1 MQTEFKIITI
11 MKYQIQLRNI
21 QAVVGMKSKASEI
34 FTDFLQGLI
43 ALDEEEKKP
52 DNLPPEYRNDPD
64 FEGGVHF
71 WQLQQ
76 YIVELAIE
84 LIEFES
90 QFDELLKE
98 WEAHKE
104 QWGRYLGPAAI
115 QYARNLIDDPEY
127 QDDEFSMD
135 WWFFHMKED
144 GE

>member
-1 MQTEFKIITI
+1 MADTGT
-11 MKYQIQLRNI
+11 
-21 QAVVGMKSKASEI
+21 SPTSI
-34 FTDFLQGLI
+34 FEEFLQGLI

-52 DNLPPEYRNDPD
+52 ENLPPEYRNDPE
-64 FEGGVHF
+64 FEGGIHF

-76 YIVELAIE
+76 YIVELAFE
-84 LIEFES
+84 LLKFQS
-90 QFDELLKE
+90 QFDELQKE
-98 WEAHKE
+98 WEVHKE

>member
-1 MQTEFKIITI
+1 MTSMEK
-11 MKYQIQLRNI
+11 
-21 QAVVGMKSKASEI
+21 AVHLVFMEYLS
-34 FTDFLQGLI
+34 GLI

-52 DNLPPEYRNDPD
+52 ENLPPQYRNDPD
-64 FEGGVHF
+64 FEGGIHF

-76 YIVELAIE
+76 YIVQLAIE

-98 WEAHKE
+98 WKAHKE

>member
-1 MQTEFKIITI
+1 MIEKKDTPE
-11 MKYQIQLRNI
+11 Y
-21 QAVVGMKSKASEI
+21 I
-34 FTDFLQGLI
+34 FEDFLEGLI

-52 DNLPPEYRNDPD
+52 ENLPPQYRNDPD
-64 FEGGVHF
+64 FEGGIHF

-76 YIVELAIE
+76 YIVELAYE
-84 LIEFES
+84 LLKFQS
-90 QFDELLKE
+90 QFDELQKE

>member
-1 MQTEFKIITI
+1 MIDEKNTPEYVF
-11 MKYQIQLRNI
+11 
-21 QAVVGMKSKASEI
+21 E
-34 FTDFLQGLI
+34 DFLEGLI

-52 DNLPPEYRNDPD
+52 ENLPPQYRNDPD
-64 FEGGVHF
+64 FEGGIHF

-76 YIVELAIE
+76 YIVELAYE
-84 LIEFES
+84 LLKFQS
-90 QFDELLKE
+90 QFDELQKE

>member
-1 MQTEFKIITI
+1 MGENTNTPE
-11 MKYQIQLRNI
+11 Y
-21 QAVVGMKSKASEI
+21 I
-34 FTDFLQGLI
+34 FEDFLEGLI

-52 DNLPPEYRNDPD
+52 ENLPPQYRNDPE
-64 FEGGVHF
+64 FEGGIHF

-76 YIVELAIE
+76 YIVELAYE
-84 LIEFES
+84 LLKFQS
-90 QFDELLKE
+90 QFDELQKE

>member
-1 MQTEFKIITI
+1 MST
-11 MKYQIQLRNI
+11 LNNPNL
-21 QAVVGMKSKASEI
+21 I
-34 FTDFLQGLI
+34 FLDFLEGLI

-52 DNLPPEYRNDPD
+52 ENLAPENRSDPD
-64 FEGGVHF
+64 FEGGIHF

-76 YIVELAIE
+76 YIVELAFE
-84 LIEFES
+84 LLKFQS
-90 QFDELLKE
+90 QFDELQKE

>member
-1 MQTEFKIITI
+1 MSSNKNPPEVIIE
-11 MKYQIQLRNI
+11 N
-21 QAVVGMKSKASEI
+21 
-34 FTDFLQGLI
+34 FLQGLI
-43 ALDEEEKKP
+43 SLDEEEKKP
-52 DNLPPEYRNDPD
+52 ENLPPQYRNDPD
-64 FEGGVHF
+64 FEGGIHF

-84 LIEFES
+84 LIDFES
-90 QFDELLKE
+90 QFDEMQKE

-135 WWFFHMKED
+135 WWFLHMKED

>member
-1 MQTEFKIITI
+1 MIDKKDTPE
-11 MKYQIQLRNI
+11 Y
-21 QAVVGMKSKASEI
+21 I
-34 FTDFLQGLI
+34 FEDFLEGLI
-43 ALDEEEKKP
+43 SLDEEEKKP
-52 DNLPPEYRNDPD
+52 ENIAPENRNGLD
-64 FEGGVHF
+64 FEGGIHF

-84 LIEFES
+84 LIDFES
-90 QFDELLKE
+90 QFDEMQKE

-135 WWFFHMKED
+135 WWFFHMKKD